1 MKVPNQTTLRIGAGA
16 GAGAGAGHSG
26 DRIAPAVEL
35 AEKGELHYL
44 AFEYL
49 TPCFAWRRCTH
60 MKSA

>member
-1 MKVPNQTTLRIGAGA
+1 MKAPNLTILRIGAGA

-35 AEKGELHYL
+35 AEKGELDCL

-49 TPCFAWRRCTH
+49 TP
-60 MKSA
+60 